1 MGIFALAYAASAVL
15 TALRSF
21 GVGNYLIREPDLHRE
36 GPFRL
41 RRHVADLLG
50 SGTRAVSRPARHRG
64 PLWAPQHRR
73 GDEPAGPQLR
83 HRAFRRAGERASDTA
98 DALPQPAQ
106 HRPDLDPGGDV
117 GQ

>member
-1 MGIFALAYAASAVL
+1 MKPLTIRTSFAWAFSEQTLQQLVQLAAAVIIARLLTPEEMGIFALAYAASAVL

-64 PLWAPQHRR
+64 PLDRKSTRLNSSH
-73 GDEPAGPQLR
+73 
-83 HRAFRRAGERASDTA
+83 
-98 DALPQPAQ
+98 
-106 HRPDLDPGGDV
+106 
-117 GQ
+117 